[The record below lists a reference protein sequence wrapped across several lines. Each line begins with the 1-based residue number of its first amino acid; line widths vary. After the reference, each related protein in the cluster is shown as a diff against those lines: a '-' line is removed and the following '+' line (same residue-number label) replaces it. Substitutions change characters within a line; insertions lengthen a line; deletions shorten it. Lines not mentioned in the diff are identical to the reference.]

1 MRRLLHDVLIAGLL
15 FLLPLLMFWPQ
26 TVGGRTLIP
35 ADNLYQFQPYAA
47 YAEQVGAPQTPHNH
61 LLSDLVLQNYQWKT
75 FIRDSIA
82 QREVPLWNPHQFAG
96 IPFMAAGQQSTLY
109 PLSAL
114 YYVLPLPA
122 AYGWFTV
129 LNLWLAGLFMYAFM
143 RGLGVSRFGGALAG
157 ITYQLSGFFIASAVH
172 PMIIGAV
179 VWLPLLV
186 LMAEFIVRRQPL
198 LGRRTSAPWVVVGAV
213 ALAASI
219 FAGHVEITIH
229 TLLILAYYSG
239 ARLLWQGWHERADGL
254 RNTIKAAAWIAAMV
268 ALGFAVAAIQF
279 IPLVEFASSNWRA
292 ERSDLATVLGYAHPV
307 RDLLQYAL
315 PNFFGSP
322 AHHHYFDVFAWERT
336 PVSFVNA
343 LGELRRHTEWGIKN
357 YVEGALYVGILPL
370 ALAAL
375 GVLDMRRR
383 ESGPASPPYRLIAV
397 LLAGLA
403 LTFTFGLPTYALIY
417 YLPGINQLNT
427 AFRWV
432 FAVTFAVAIL
442 AGFGADVLLRRPR
455 AARWTGLALLAAG
468 GLALAGLVVTRAFF
482 GAFEPLLTRVFENL
496 ARADEGLADARMFY
510 SYQFGNVLIFGVVA
524 TMAGA
529 MVLMASRG
537 ERAWRSHGVPLWQV
551 GALAILA
558 ADLLIASWGFNTAA
572 DPRLLDFEPP
582 AVTWLKER
590 QKEEEPFRY
599 ITLDA
604 PAQGL
609 DNLLPANATMRYGLD
624 DVRGYDSIISRQYV
638 DYMRQVQP
646 QTALDFNRIA
656 PLYLDRVALG
666 EVNWQR
672 LDLLNVRYVVSHRE
686 IVLPPELDRRLV
698 PVYEDEAVRIYENTQ
713 AVPRVVVIRDAG
725 AAPLDLSAS
734 VEPARIIRD
743 TGREKLIELNGL
755 SATADE
761 WLIYS
766 ETFAPGWRAH
776 IRPQGVGAGGGV
788 ADERPLEVELVLDNF
803 IGVRLSAD
811 GPLAELWRDDEL
823 APAQLAALA
832 DGYYVLRLVYSPTSF
847 QIGMF
852 GSAIGAALLAFLLA
866 VWLWRVLVGAP
877 TDDSTTISRV
887 ARNSVVP
894 IVLNLFN
901 RSIDFA
907 FAFVMLRILGPA
919 DAGIY
924 YYAIVVFVWFDIF
937 TNFGLDVWLIREA
950 SRQRDQ
956 AGYFFLNTS
965 ALRLLLM
972 LVGVPLLLGFVLVRQ
987 AVIDPPLAQTAL
999 LALGLLYIGLVPGSI
1014 SKGMTSLFYAFE
1026 KAEYPAAVA
1035 TITTINKAV
1044 FGVLALLLGY
1054 GIVGLAAVSILTN
1067 LITLAILVWT
1077 GRALIGRL
1085 RLRPPSPRLVRGMVG
1100 ESWPLMLNHFLA
1112 TIFFQIDVIIL
1123 EALRGARIVGQYSVA
1138 YRWLLAINIVPAFF
1152 TQALLPVMSRQAQED
1167 RAALKRTY
1175 TLGVKL
1181 LLAIAVPLAVLF
1193 TFLAETLTLVLGGA
1207 EFLPVG
1213 AVALQIMIW
1222 SIPFGWINS
1231 LTQYTLIA
1239 VDLQRKITLAFIVA
1253 VTFNIV
1259 TNLIFIPIY
1268 GYRAAAITTIFSEMV
1283 LLVPFGLL
1291 LQTALGRLDWLDMVW
1306 RQGVAGAVMLALMAA
1321 SWPVSPVL
1329 ALLAG
1334 GIVYGGVLLALR
1346 PLSAAERH
1354 MLLPL
1359 LPGRLRRL
1367 VPSPSV

>member
-35 ADNLYQFQPYAA
+35 ADNLYQFQPYAT
-47 YAEQVGAPQTPHNH
+47 YREQVGAPDTPHNH

-129 LNLWLAGLFMYAFM
+129 VNLWLAGLFMYALL

-186 LMAEFIVRRQPL
+186 LMAEFIVRRQSL
-198 LGRRTSAPWVVVGAV
+198 LGRRTSTPWVVVGAV

-219 FAGHVEITIH
+219 FAGHVEITIY

-239 ARLLWQGWHERADGL
+239 VRLLWQGWQERADGL
-254 RNTIKAAAWIAAMV
+254 RHTFKAAGWIAAMV
-268 ALGFAVAAIQF
+268 ALGFALAAIQF
-279 IPLVEFASSNWRA
+279 VPLFEFASSNWRA
-292 ERSDLATVLGYAHPV
+292 ERSDLATVLGYAHPF
-307 RDLLQYAL
+307 RDLLQYVL
-315 PNFFGSP
+315 PNFYGSP
-322 AHHHYFDVFAWERT
+322 AHHHYFDVFAWERL
-336 PVSFVNA
+336 PVSFVNSV
-343 LGELRRHTEWGIKN
+343 GELRTHTEWGIKN

-375 GVLDMRRR
+375 AIFDMRRR
-383 ESGPASPPYRLIAV
+383 ESAPASPPYRLIV
-397 LLAGLA
+397 VVLAGLA

-432 FAVTFAVAIL
+432 FGVTFAVAVL

-455 AARWTGLALLAAG
+455 AAHWTGLGLLAAG
-468 GLALAGLVVTRAFF
+468 GLALAGLLLTRALFDS
-482 GAFEPLLTRVFENL
+482 FEPLLTPVFETL
-496 ARADEGLADARMFY
+496 ARAGEGLADARMFY

-524 TMAGA
+524 SLAGVA
-529 MVLMASRG
+529 VLLASRG
-537 ERAWRSHGVPLWQV
+537 ERARRWRGVPLWQV
-551 GALAILA
+551 GAVAVLA

-582 AVTWLKER
+582 AVTWLRER
-590 QKEEEPFRY
+590 QQQEEPFRY

-609 DNLLPANATMRYGLD
+609 DNLLPANATLRYGLD

-656 PLYLDRVALG
+656 PLYLDRIAAG
-666 EVNWQR
+666 EVDWER
-672 LDLLNVRYVVSHRE
+672 LDLLNVRYVVSHPQIE
-686 IVLPPELDRRLV
+686 LPPELDGRLV
-698 PVYEDEAVRIYENTQ
+698 PVYEDEATRIYENTQ
-713 AVPRVVVIRDAG
+713 AAPRAFISAGGADAG
-725 AAPLDLSAS
+725 LPDISISTDL
-734 VEPARIIRD
+734 ARVIAD
-743 TGREKLIELNGL
+743 SGREKLIEINGL
-755 SATADE
+755 GQMPDE

-766 ETFAPGWRAH
+766 ETYAPGWRAF
-776 IRPQGVGAGGGV
+776 IRPQGLGLGGEV
-788 ADERPLEVELVLDNF
+788 AAERPLQAELVLENF
-803 IGVRLSAD
+803 IGVRLHGD
-811 GPLAELWRDDEL
+811 EPLADRWADDEL
-823 APAQLAALA
+823 SPAQLAALA
-832 DGYYVLRLVYSPTSF
+832 DGHYVVRLVYSPLTF
-847 QIGMF
+847 QVGLF
-852 GSAIGAALLAFLLA
+852 ASVIGAALLVFLVG
-866 VWLWRVLVGAP
+866 VWLWRVLVGTA
-877 TDDSTTISRV
+877 DSEGTTVSRV
-887 ARNSVVP
+887 ARNSAVP

-901 RSIDFA
+901 RGIDFA
-907 FAFVMLRILGPA
+907 FALVMLRILGPE

-950 SRQRDQ
+950 SQQRPK

-972 LVGVPLLLGFVLVRQ
+972 VAGVPLVIGFVLVRQ
-987 AVIDPPLAQTAL
+987 AFVDPPLAQTAL
-999 LALGLLYIGLVPGSI
+999 VALGLLYIGLVPGSI

-1044 FGVLALLLGY
+1044 FGVVVLLLGY

-1067 LITLAILVWT
+1067 FITLAILVWT

-1085 RLRPPSPRLVRGMVG
+1085 RLRPPSRKLVGGMVD

-1123 EALRGARIVGQYSVA
+1123 EALRGARIVGQYSVS

-1152 TQALLPVMSRQAQED
+1152 TQALLPVMSRQAKED
-1167 RAALKRTY
+1167 RQALKRTY

-1181 LLAIAVPLAVLF
+1181 LLAIAMPLAVLF
-1193 TFLAETLTLVLGGA
+1193 TFLAESLTLLLGGA
-1207 EFLPVG
+1207 EFLPAG

-1239 VDLQRKITLAFIVA
+1239 VDLQRRITLAFVLA
-1253 VTFNIV
+1253 VTFNIA

-1268 GYRAAAITTIFSEMV
+1268 GYRAAAVTTIFSEMV

-1291 LQTALGRLDWLDMVW
+1291 LQSALGRLDWLDMVW
-1306 RQGVAGAVMLALMAA
+1306 RQVIAGAAMLALMAV
-1321 SWPVSPVL
+1321 SWPLSPVL
-1329 ALLAG
+1329 ALPAG

-1367 VPSPSV
+1367 APPA